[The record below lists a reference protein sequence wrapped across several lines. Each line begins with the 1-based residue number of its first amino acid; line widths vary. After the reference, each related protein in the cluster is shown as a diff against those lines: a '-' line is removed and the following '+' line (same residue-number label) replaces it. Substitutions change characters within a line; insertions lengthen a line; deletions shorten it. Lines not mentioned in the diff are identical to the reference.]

1 MVCAMRP
8 YKSAEA
14 SQNLQQDVTFGKLL
28 MRNGSYLLERNCAG
42 RLHVAQALHACER
55 MGQTQWLHASCHL
68 FNRPLGVG
76 FSQGPVHTCSNAAS
90 TKLSPYATNL
100 SPNETDLL
108 PSAPTCHRCSV
119 PVEGGTFCLSSA
131 CFA

>member
-1 MVCAMRP
+1 MVCVIRP

-14 SQNLQQDVTFGKLL
+14 SQNLRQDVTLEELL
-28 MRNGSYLLERNCAG
+28 MRNSSYLLERNCAG
-42 RLHVAQALHACER
+42 CLHVAQTLHACER
-55 MGQTQWLHASCHL
+55 KGQTGLLRASCHL
-68 FNRPLGVG
+68 FNRPLRVG
-76 FSQGPVHTCSNAAS
+76 FSQGPVHTCSNAVS